1 MLLLAYLALGGPKP
15 KRYVA
20 ELFWPEAQNKMNSL
34 AVALKQLRQASPEL
48 ANNDESHVW
57 TEIASDIQEFKEAL
71 QRQDYA
77 LAVGLYQ
84 GPFAEGY
91 DFELGIELEE
101 WLYESREDLARHAQ
115 STYLQLGE
123 LAATVGRLCQ
133 SC

>member
-1 MLLLAYLALGGPKP
+1 
-15 KRYVA
+15 
-20 ELFWPEAQNKMNSL
+20 MNSL

-57 TEIASDIQEFKEAL
+57 TEIASDIQEFKEAPTAPRL
-71 QRQDYA
+71 CPSC
-77 LAVGLYQ
+77 
-84 GPFAEGY
+84 GPLSGAFAEGY

-123 LAATVGRLCQ
+123 LAATGRLCQ